1 MSLWVVFPPHN
12 ASQSPVQHYHF
23 LYLTSLFPTISRST
37 VVVGQLV
44 GFWAAAP
51 EGTRGDKVLWNTGGI
66 CTSVRTYVHLSVR
79 PSPP

>member
-44 GFWAAAP
+44 GFWIIAP
-51 EGTRGDKVLWNTGGI
+51 APLHKKDSDTFLA
-66 CTSVRTYVHLSVR
+66 LL
-79 PSPP
+79 